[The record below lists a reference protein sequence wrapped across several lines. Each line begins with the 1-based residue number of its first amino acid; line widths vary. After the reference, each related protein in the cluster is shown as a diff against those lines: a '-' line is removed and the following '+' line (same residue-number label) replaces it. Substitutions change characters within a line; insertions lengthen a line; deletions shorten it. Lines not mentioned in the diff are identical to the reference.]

1 MSDLQRNVRR
11 PGDLDITFGNAGTV
25 SLELTRAAD
34 VIMFDPT
41 SGNITGAI
49 SGNGGFEVFRLLD
62 DGQLDQTFGDNGIA
76 HGRFTTLDT
85 HQRPTSLRL
94 LDDGS
99 LFVAGESNGSAALPT
114 HPAAALFT
122 SDGQP
127 DPSFGTEGS
136 VLITLTPPTHD
147 SPPVPASAAQAAKHL
162 FAYRGT
168 GAAKGRGL
176 IIGLTATGE
185 LAPAFA
191 HAGHTWL
198 RYEEAEVIFFGC
210 DVQSDGSIVAVGTA
224 MKQGVVACFDQH
236 GQLKTSFGDAGIKLI
251 EGTDAGLRAVT
262 TGAGDASFCVG
273 WRGTEGMVVALTAQG
288 QYLPDFNQAAPLYI
302 RDSLAVNLKAADM
315 GLDGLLVTGGNVG
328 TRDSGVYRVK
338 PDGVLDGD
346 FGQNGGITRFGLRLS
361 DLAVQADGNIVVVGT
376 DYENTMIKR
385 FLGA

>member
-136 VLITLTPPTHD
+136 VLITLTPPTRLAARTRIGRA
-147 SPPVPASAAQAAKHL
+147 SRQASVRVPRDRRSERQRSHHRPDGDGRAGTCIRTCR
-162 FAYRGT
+162 AYLVEIRG
-168 GAAKGRGL
+168 GRGDL
-176 IIGLTATGE
+176 
-185 LAPAFA
+185 
-191 HAGHTWL
+191 
-198 RYEEAEVIFFGC
+198 
-210 DVQSDGSIVAVGTA
+210 
-224 MKQGVVACFDQH
+224 
-236 GQLKTSFGDAGIKLI
+236 
-251 EGTDAGLRAVT
+251 
-262 TGAGDASFCVG
+262 
-273 WRGTEGMVVALTAQG
+273 
-288 QYLPDFNQAAPLYI
+288 
-302 RDSLAVNLKAADM
+302 
-315 GLDGLLVTGGNVG
+315 
-328 TRDSGVYRVK
+328 
-338 PDGVLDGD
+338 
-346 FGQNGGITRFGLRLS
+346 LRL
-361 DLAVQADGNIVVVGT
+361 
-376 DYENTMIKR
+376 
-385 FLGA
+385 